1 MRQHATQR
9 ATQHATQHTPYD
21 RYDDDQLGEL
31 DEDESTRAGHADANA
46 FVDEITDEFLR
57 TVRVSVLLQHCC
69 NNQRTAC
76 NGQCCN
82 G

>member
-1 MRQHATQR
+1 MQIRRNLQCNVMRQHITLR
-9 ATQHATQHTPYD
+9 APLRATQHTPQHTPCD

-57 TVRVSVLLQHCC
+57 TVRVSALLQ
-69 NNQRTAC
+69 
-76 NGQCCN
+76 
-82 G
+82 